1 MCWRLCMGLLCGQS
15 ASLLSRGR
23 GQPSLNVSLRPCG
36 PGSSPVLS
44 AGSWPRGCL
53 AGGHGRNLHF
63 LWPVGPPVLFRWLS
77 QCLKGR
83 NPPHFVCWTH
93 PSSVLYTGIARGWG
107 GCGEVCP
114 LRTQPRLPGTWS
126 ARSLCPHVLLP
137 SPPAH
142 LWGLWFRQLQA
153 LPPVFTLS
161 VVSTVELI
169 QPQLLYL
176 LPVWHWKWLRLLAEL
191 HTLCRI
197 QMTCDIVEV

>member
-23 GQPSLNVSLRPCG
+23 GQPSLNVSLPSCG
-36 PGSSPVLS
+36 PGSSPALS

-53 AGGHGRNLHF
+53 AGGHGGNLHS
-63 LWPVGPPVLFRWLS
+63 LWPVSPLVLFRWLS

-93 PSSVLYTGIARGWG
+93 SSSVLYTGVARGVAVG
-107 GCGEVCP
+107 RCV
-114 LRTQPRLPGTWS
+114 LRGPSPVSQAPERQ
-126 ARSLCPHVLLP
+126 RSLCPHLLLP

-142 LWGLWFRQLQA
+142 LWGLWFRQLQP

-169 QPQLLYL
+169 QPQLLHF

-191 HTLCRI
+191 HTFCRI